1 MLQITLPAIPDS
13 VAWDEGTEE
22 FIPIKGD
29 KERTLRLE
37 HSLVSL
43 SKWESKWC
51 KPFISNTE
59 KTNEEIIDYI
69 KCMTITQ
76 NVPDK
81 VYSRL
86 DDSHVKQIME
96 YIDSPMTATTFGED
110 KDKQDSKKTINGDR
124 ITAEIIYYWM
134 VAMNIPPEYQKWH
147 LNKLIT
153 LIRVISKKNEPP
165 KKMSM
170 DERRALNM
178 ARRKKHGTRG

>member
-1 MLQITLPAIPDS
+1 MLQITIPAVPETTI
-13 VAWDEGTEE
+13 WDEVSEE
-22 FIPIKGD
+22 FLYYKGD

-51 KPFISNTE
+51 EPFISDKE
-59 KTNEEIIDYI
+59 KTNEQIIDYI
-69 KCMTITQ
+69 KFMTITQ
-76 NVPDK
+76 NVPDE
-81 VYSRL
+81 VYERIN
-86 DDSHVKQIME
+86 DEHVKDIMN
-96 YIDSPMTATTFGED
+96 YIDAPMTATTFGED
-110 KDKQDSKKTINGDR
+110 KEKKKKTINGEK

-134 VAMNIPPEYQKWH
+134 IALNIPSEYQKWH
-147 LNKLIT
+147 LNRLIT

-178 ARRKKHGTRG
+178 ARRKKHNTRG